1 MTEKYSQEISV
12 ASAYGCAGTVSYY
25 EEYNLFLLP
34 QKLDA
39 SILFKIKSQFNL
51 TMEQL
56 KELKAIKND
65 QKFLIPNL
73 DIFSHDEVKI
83 PMFIE
88 IEKFLVE
95 NYIKFSLEKKY

>member
-1 MTEKYSQEISV
+1 MTEKYSQEIYAV
-12 ASAYGCAGTVSYY
+12 SAYGCGGTVSYY

-34 QKLDA
+34 QKFDA
-39 SILFKIKSQFNL
+39 LILFKIKSKFNL

-56 KELKAIKND
+56 KELKSIKDD

-73 DIFSHDEVKI
+73 DIFSYDEVKI
-83 PMFIE
+83 PMFVE

-95 NYIKFSLEKKY
+95 NCIKFFLEKK